1 VSPHLGAFTRKA
13 TENIGGTLQSTVTAR
28 ALSMPV
34 ALASRG
40 VVLQKDTGDDVYF
53 HLAFDY
59 AYHLRRMACIRA
71 HPRAI
76 D

>member
-1 VSPHLGAFTRKA
+1 
-13 TENIGGTLQSTVTAR
+13 
-28 ALSMPV
+28 MPV